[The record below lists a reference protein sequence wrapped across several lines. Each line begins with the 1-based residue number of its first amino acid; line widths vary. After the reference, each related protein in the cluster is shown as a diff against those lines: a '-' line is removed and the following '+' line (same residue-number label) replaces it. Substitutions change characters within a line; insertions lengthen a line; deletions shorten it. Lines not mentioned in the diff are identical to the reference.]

1 MRRLFQFIYQY
12 RAFFVFLM
20 LELISGW
27 LVVNHNDYISASY
40 FNSSS
45 ALAGNIYNSK
55 QSVQDY
61 FQLKEVN
68 QNLAQENEKLRNTL
82 ALSAPIVDS
91 TEFFTPIYLSG
102 QYEFTI
108 AKVVNNSVSRFRNY
122 FTLNKGSKNGI
133 KEGMGVV
140 NPNGIVGKIKSV
152 SENFS
157 TGYSALNGNLLISA
171 VIAETETLCTANWDG
186 KDPTKMT
193 LKYVPRHVKVETGM
207 DVVTSGF
214 NALFPADVKIGE
226 IETVVI
232 EENATFYDITLH
244 LSVDFQSLDYVYVI
258 GNQLQQEKDSLEQTT
273 FELIND

>member
-20 LELISGW
+20 LELVSGW

-45 ALAGNIYNSK
+45 SLAGNVYSSK

-68 QNLAQENEKLRNTL
+68 QNLAAENENLRNQL
-82 ALSAPIVDS
+82 ALSTPMIDS
-91 TEFFTPIYLSG
+91 LEFFTPIYLSG
-102 QYEFTI
+102 QYDYTI

-122 FTLNKGSKNGI
+122 FTLNKGSNDGV

-140 NPNGIVGKIKSV
+140 NPNGAVGKIKSV
-152 SENFS
+152 SKNFS

-171 VIAETETLCTANWDG
+171 VIAETETLCTATWEG
-186 KDPTKMT
+186 KDPTEMS
-193 LKYVPRHVKVETGM
+193 LKYVPRHVKVEVGM
-207 DVVTSGF
+207 DIVTSGF
-214 NALFPADVKIGE
+214 NSLFPAGVKIGE
-226 IETVVI
+226 VETVNI
-232 EENATFYDITLH
+232 DENATFYDITID
-244 LSVDFQSLDYVYVI
+244 LSVDFHSLDYVYVI
-258 GNQLQQEKDSLEQTT
+258 GSKFKQEKD
-273 FELIND
+273 